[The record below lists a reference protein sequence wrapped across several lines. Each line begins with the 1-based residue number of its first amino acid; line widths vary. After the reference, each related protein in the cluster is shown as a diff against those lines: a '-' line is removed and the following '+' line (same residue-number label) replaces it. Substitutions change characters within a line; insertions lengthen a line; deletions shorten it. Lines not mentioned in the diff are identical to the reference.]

1 MTSKHQGS
9 QRGSTV
15 MAIGMVLAAGAIAW
29 FGGRGPE
36 SAPAGAGE
44 TATLPGR
51 AAEQT
56 PRVAFR
62 TVSNGGLP
70 TRIVIPSAGIDAPV
84 AEVGVVIEDGEPRW
98 ETAWHAAGH
107 HVDSAMPGQPGNMV
121 ISGHVS
127 VADRRNLPV
136 FATLDRVREGDEIVV
151 YAGAAAYRYVVES
164 IAVVDPGATEVL
176 RSDARATVT
185 LITCTRDLR
194 HRLVVTG
201 RLAGE
206 VTPGN
211 PA

>member
-1 MTSKHQGS
+1 MRKQERGS

-15 MAIGMVLAAGAIAW
+15 IAAGMVLAAGVIAW
-29 FGGRGPE
+29 LGGRGDQPVQT
-36 SAPAGAGE
+36 GAE
-44 TATLPGR
+44 ASATLPGR
-51 AAEQT
+51 AAAQEAQ
-56 PRVAFR
+56 VAYR
-62 TVSNGGLP
+62 SVSHGGLP

-84 AEVGVVIEDGEPRW
+84 VEVGVVVEDGEARW

-107 HVDSAMPGQPGNMV
+107 HIDSAMPGQPGNMV
-121 ISGHVS
+121 ITGHVS
-127 VADRRNLPV
+127 VADRRNAPV
-136 FATLDRVREGDEIVV
+136 FATLDRVREGDAIVV
-151 YAGAAAYRYVVES
+151 YAGSAAYRYVVES
-164 IAVVDPGATEVL
+164 IQVVDPEATEVL

>member
-1 MTSKHQGS
+1 
-9 QRGSTV
+9 
-15 MAIGMVLAAGAIAW
+15 
-29 FGGRGPE
+29 
-36 SAPAGAGE
+36 
-44 TATLPGR
+44 
-51 AAEQT
+51 
-56 PRVAFR
+56 
-62 TVSNGGLP
+62 
-70 TRIVIPSAGIDAPV
+70 
-84 AEVGVVIEDGEPRW
+84 VIEDGEPRW

-121 ISGHVS
+121 ITGHVS
-127 VADRRNLPV
+127 VADRRNVPV
-136 FATLDRVREGDEIVV
+136 FATLDRVREGDAIVV